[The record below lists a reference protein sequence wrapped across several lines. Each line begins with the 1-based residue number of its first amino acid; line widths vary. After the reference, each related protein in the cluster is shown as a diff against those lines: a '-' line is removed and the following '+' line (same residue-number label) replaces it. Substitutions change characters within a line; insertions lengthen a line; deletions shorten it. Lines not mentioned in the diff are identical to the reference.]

1 MPKETI
7 ETLVEGGK
15 ATPQPILGPT
25 LAQAK
30 LNIGEVIQKINEKT
44 KEFEGM
50 KVPVKIIY
58 DVDTKEF
65 EIKVGVPP
73 VSSLIKKELKI
84 EKVTMHEKEEKTE
97 KAVNEE
103 KKARKVETKAKK
115 EELKEKVVLGNLTME
130 QVVKIAKIKKD
141 DLLAKNLKNAVK
153 EVVGNV
159 VSMQGMVTI
168 ENKSP
173 KEILKEID
181 EGKWDE
187 KISS

>member
-7 ETLVEGGK
+7 EALVEGGK
-15 ATPQPILGPT
+15 ATPQPPLGPT

-44 KEFEGM
+44 REFEGM

-84 EKVTMHEKEEKTE
+84 EKVTMYEKEEKP
-97 KAVNEE
+97 VNEE
-103 KKARKVETKAKK
+103 KKEKKTETKA
-115 EELKEKVVLGNLTME
+115 EKEKPKEKTVLGNLTME
-130 QVVKIAKIKKD
+130 QIIKIAKIKKD
-141 DLLAKNLKNAVK
+141 DLLAKDLKSAVK
-153 EVVGNV
+153 EVVGSV

-168 ENKSP
+168 ENKGP

-187 KISS
+187 KIGS